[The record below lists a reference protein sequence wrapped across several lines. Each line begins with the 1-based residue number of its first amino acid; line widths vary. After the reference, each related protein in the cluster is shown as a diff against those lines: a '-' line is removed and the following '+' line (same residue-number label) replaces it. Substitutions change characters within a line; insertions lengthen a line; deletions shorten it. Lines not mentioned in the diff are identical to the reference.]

1 LAALCTRRGD
11 AESEHDLREAGA
23 EEALIADRS
32 SQLAG
37 LDALI
42 AAAKTKPTAQSSP
55 GQATAR
61 TPDRSSADA
70 RSSSGP
76 PWEPA
81 SYPSEGDSPGY
92 RPANGYDAG
101 YQAPY
106 AGNGHDP
113 ANGAQDPP
121 GSGASG
127 VLTFQPSSPR
137 TAPAWAEFHTD
148 TQAALAVMA
157 AAPNTAGPRRSEHLR
172 GRLARWKP
180 RLAPLMVPWLI
191 VLLIVGWF
199 AEPYSGP
206 LGWPLT
212 ILWTWPIINTLVG
225 IRGTF
230 RTRHMLK
237 QSRARWRGKDT
248 TTCEDF
254 LVVVV
259 PSIGRF
265 DTYPALQRSVL
276 SFIQHLPGHFPWMR
290 VDVVV
295 EEGCE
300 AGDRILRL
308 ASRSDLIRVVVVPKN
323 YRTPNG
329 TRFKARAN
337 HYAHELRIHENEARD
352 DVWVLHMDDDTGV
365 GPDTAL
371 AMARFIE
378 EQYQAGPDAKHMAQ
392 GILTYPRELAVNR
405 LTWLA
410 DAVRPADDVSRF
422 AAWTGGGTPRAGLHG
437 ELLLLRASIEATI
450 GWDFGPRAIV
460 EDAQFALIF
469 CKRYK
474 GRSAWFAG
482 RCYGASPASMRDFI
496 RQRERWSWGL
506 VGLAFN
512 RSLPLRNR
520 AYIGYSVVSWVLGP
534 LQHIAVVLLVGILL
548 SDINTSPESLLVIP
562 FWTLNLAFTV
572 WMYWEGLRLNA
583 GVSARGRRRWW
594 EPPVTILLV
603 PFFAM
608 LEGIGG
614 LRGLLKFIRR
624 TENKFVVIA
633 KPT

>member
-1 LAALCTRRGD
+1 MEPALT
-11 AESEHDLREAGA
+11 
-23 EEALIADRS
+23 ADRI

-42 AAAKTKPTAQSSP
+42 AAANADPAAEVVAAAGAPELAPQDL
-55 GQATAR
+55 A
-61 TPDRSSADA
+61 DRNGHEAGYP
-70 RSSSGP
+70 GP
-76 PWEPA
+76 PDGLYREAASGEFDRAPA
-81 SYPSEGDSPGY
+81 PDDLY
-92 RPANGYDAG
+92 RGAAGVATFERPLPQARPPAAG
-101 YQAPY
+101 ENSTGGQ
-106 AGNGHDP
+106 
-113 ANGAQDPP
+113 
-121 GSGASG
+121 GASTG
-127 VLTFQPSSPR
+127 GQGALL
-137 TAPAWAEFHTD
+137 TAPN
-148 TQAALAVMA
+148 LAGA
-157 AAPNTAGPRRSEHLR
+157 RRSEHLR

-180 RLAPLMVPWLI
+180 RLWPLALPWLI
-191 VLLIVGWF
+191 VLAAVGWF
-199 AEPYSGP
+199 TEAYSGP
-206 LGWPLT
+206 LGWPVT
-212 ILWTWPIINTLVG
+212 ILWTWPIIDTLVG
-225 IRGTF
+225 IRGIF
-230 RTRHMLK
+230 RTRRMLK
-237 QSRARWRGKDT
+237 ISRARWRSDDT
-248 TTCEDF
+248 TVCEDF

-259 PSIGRF
+259 PSIGRH
-265 DTYPALQRSVL
+265 DTYPALDRSVM
-276 SFIQHLPGHFPWMR
+276 SFIRHLPGHFPWMR
-290 VDVVV
+290 VDVVI
-295 EEGCE
+295 EENCE
-300 AGDRILRL
+300 AADRIRSL
-308 ASRSDLIRVVVVPKN
+308 AARSELIRVIEVPRS
-323 YRTPNG
+323 YRTRHG

-337 HYAHELRIHENEARD
+337 HYAHELRIHEGEATGD
-352 DVWVLHMDDDTGV
+352 AWVLHMDDDTGV

-410 DAVRPADDVSRF
+410 DAVRPAHDVSRF

-437 ELLLLRASIEATI
+437 ELLLLRASVEATI

-469 CKRYK
+469 CSRYK
-474 GRSAWFAG
+474 GKSAWFAG
-482 RCYGASPASMRDFI
+482 RCYGASPASLRDCI

-520 AYIGYSVVSWVLGP
+520 AYIGYSVLTCVIGP
-534 LQHIAVVLLVGILL
+534 LQNIAVVLVAGALMAN
-548 SDINTSPESLLVIP
+548 DNTSPESLLILP
-562 FWTLNLAFTV
+562 FWALNLSFAI

-594 EPPVTILLV
+594 EPMVTVILI

-608 LEGIGG
+608 LEGLGG
-614 LRGLLKFIRR
+614 VRGFLKFVRR